1 MLPGRLFPA
10 TIITPTIGVPSAS
23 FTHPLI
29 VTCALVGRES
39 AAITSL
45 PIGTDGDEVW
55 AYTLYG
61 VAKMP
66 MATPVTQTASP
77 MRLRKDNSDSI
88 YFLSVS
94 HAGHVP
100 LQCPLKWQTL
110 GSYAMPFMSAIF
122 FLTAFSMS
130 QIFLPPI
137 HNITKFNLTK
147 LHRKNGN
154 SLVLLHYLTH
164 QSQLDIN
171 RAVETFRSRCRAC
184 RRHRCHRCGVR
195 EGLLLIQ
202 VVFTKKVQ
210 IKLCVTGDDAD
221 GCCPQRKSPCPT
233 LVGRKTN
240 ALSIKADSDGV
251 HVNMFIQ

>member
-1 MLPGRLFPA
+1 MSVMMPGRLFPT

-122 FLTAFSMS
+122 FLTAFSTS
-130 QIFLPPI
+130 QIFLP
-137 HNITKFNLTK
+137 
-147 LHRKNGN
+147 
-154 SLVLLHYLTH
+154 
-164 QSQLDIN
+164 
-171 RAVETFRSRCRAC
+171 
-184 RRHRCHRCGVR
+184 
-195 EGLLLIQ
+195 
-202 VVFTKKVQ
+202 
-210 IKLCVTGDDAD
+210 
-221 GCCPQRKSPCPT
+221 
-233 LVGRKTN
+233 
-240 ALSIKADSDGV
+240 LSILIIIS
-251 HVNMFIQ
+251 QWQR